1 LESRPNKFVY
11 GFGVW
16 SAFVLMLLV
25 RCVLA
30 ALAAMEHFHNLV
42 LKLCKAAW
50 EHVLVGCMESLRF
63 LEMEEVSFVFD
74 CCKVALVI
82 GTFVSVEFLD
92 NVAFVVYIHVV
103 GDLVDHNSVEELLV
117 GHSLAFLVV
126 HSFALVL
133 LEQRNFASVI
143 LVVCSLIVTEV
154 ASRIVIVVVDHKLE
168 LEPFLVCILVLISV
182 EISEMV
188 DYISVLECISVV
200 EGKLVSA
207 QVIFLVSCLDSS
219 S

>member
-1 LESRPNKFVY
+1 
-11 GFGVW
+11 
-16 SAFVLMLLV
+16 
-25 RCVLA
+25 
-30 ALAAMEHFHNLV
+30 MEHFHNLV

-50 EHVLVGCMESLRF
+50 EHVLLGYVESWSF
-63 LEMEEVSFVFD
+63 LEMEVVSFVFD

-82 GTFVSVEFLD
+82 DRFVSVEFLD

-103 GDLVDHNSVEELLV
+103 GDLVVRNFVEELLV
-117 GHSLAFLVV
+117 VHSLASLVV

-133 LEQRNFASVI
+133 LEQNNFALAI
-143 LVVCSLIVTEV
+143 LVVRSLIVTEV
-154 ASRIVIVVVDHKLE
+154 ASRIVTVVVDHKLE
-168 LEPFLVCILVLISV
+168 LEPFLVCILVLIGV

-188 DYISVLECISVV
+188 DYISVLECISV
-200 EGKLVSA
+200 EEDTLALA